1 MARIGG
7 RKLSDGVPDGA
18 TLPEGIEVDDAAA
31 YFGVV
36 DSSDVLQQMMS
47 MDSKQALSKAL
58 EHLADIILRPGE
70 FDFEAASDRLQCEGG
85 EIYFLIFGHLN
96 LMALPDPLLQF
107 AGQPDSTGASNT
119 AHPLATSEVIEALT
133 PLFDPMQFL
142 KMLAIAYATGGDSEV
157 NRYFESIERLMS
169 NPSGNVEMMQTMAEE
184 LRGSLDV
191 AGHALPMAIFAS
203 EQAQPAEIEM
213 GTSMERNEPASTSPP
228 KPEPQPE
235 PAVQAPTPEP
245 VTESVPLPS
254 ESVPLPSQPVALP
267 SESVP
272 LPSDSVPLPSQDEP
286 VEEGGFKNEV
296 EVDFAAQDAFAG
308 AFTSQL
314 VPEPQSSTEP
324 IEQVQDSTDEDT
336 PAPDATHEPLE
347 QPLAEETVEEEWVS
361 DAERFIAADV
371 DDSGSLSVEEL
382 AVAAD
387 VTIQEAEE
395 LHSAADTDGDGEVS
409 LSEFVSSEAAQ
420 KMSSLPRPVAPVR
433 KPIQSQQPP
442 QQPQPVRQ
450 QPASPGVAAPQMG
463 WQQQPVQQPRQQQP
477 MQQQP
482 MQQQPM
488 MPQQP
493 NMNIQP
499 TIRSGIH
506 CRGCGIGLDPNWR
519 YCPVCGNM
527 NMSAHR

>member
-1 MARIGG
+1 M
-7 RKLSDGVPDGA
+7 SEGVPEGA
-18 TLPEGIEVDDAAA
+18 SLPDGIEVDDAAA

-70 FDFEAASDRLQCEGG
+70 FDFEAASERLQCEGG

-107 AGQPDSTGASNT
+107 AGQPDSTGAANT
-119 AHPLATSEVIEALT
+119 AHPLATGDVVQALT

-142 KMLAIAYATGGDSEV
+142 KILAIAYATGGTTEV
-157 NRYFESIERLMS
+157 GRYLQSIESIMAA
-169 NPSGNVEMMQTMAEE
+169 PSDNVEKMQTMAEE
-184 LRGSLDV
+184 LKSSLDV
-191 AGHALPMAIFAS
+191 AGHALPMALFAS

-213 GTSMERNEPASTSPP
+213 GTIIERKEPAPAP
-228 KPEPQPE
+228 VEPEPEVISEPE
-235 PAVQAPTPEP
+235 PTPEVTAP
-245 VTESVPLPS
+245 ELEVESVPLPTESVPLPD
-254 ESVPLPSQPVALP
+254 V
-267 SESVP
+267 
-272 LPSDSVPLPSQDEP
+272 DSVPLPSHEEP
-286 VEEGGFKNEV
+286 VEETGFKNEV
-296 EVDFAAQDAFAG
+296 EVDHAAQDAFAG
-308 AFTSQL
+308 AFGSQL
-314 VPEPQSSTEP
+314 VPEPEVVPESVEEVVPEP
-324 IEQVQDSTDEDT
+324 VEPAVSEPEPVVEEQQ
-336 PAPDATHEPLE
+336 
-347 QPLAEETVEEEWVS
+347 EEEWVS

-382 AVAAD
+382 AVAAN
-387 VTIQEAEE
+387 VTIEEAEE
-395 LHSAADTDGDGEVS
+395 LHTAADTDGDGEVS

-433 KPIQSQQPP
+433 RPIQSQQTP
-442 QQPQPVRQ
+442 QQQPAQQQPVRQ
-450 QPASPGVAAPQMG
+450 QPTSPGVTAPQMG
-463 WQQQPVQQPRQQQP
+463 WQQPLPQQQP
-477 MQQQP
+477 MRQP
-482 MQQQPM
+482 MQQPM

-493 NMNIQP
+493 AMNIQP

-519 YCPVCGNM
+519 FCPICGNM

>member
-1 MARIGG
+1 
-7 RKLSDGVPDGA
+7 
-18 TLPEGIEVDDAAA
+18 AAA

-70 FDFEAASDRLQCEGG
+70 FDFEAASERLQCEGG

-107 AGQPDSTGASNT
+107 AGQPDSTGSANT
-119 AHPLATSEVIEALT
+119 AHPLATEDVVQALT

-142 KMLAIAYATGGDSEV
+142 KILAIAYATGGTTEV
-157 NRYFESIERLMS
+157 DRYLQSMESIMAS
-169 NPSGNVEMMQTMAEE
+169 PSGNVEKMQIMAEE
-184 LRGSLDV
+184 LKSSLDV
-191 AGHALPMAIFAS
+191 AGHALPMSLFAS
-203 EQAQPAEIEM
+203 EQAQPVEIEM
-213 GTSMERNEPASTSPP
+213 GTIIERREPEPTPAPVE
-228 KPEPQPE
+228 PEPQIISEPE
-235 PAVQAPTPEP
+235 PTAKVVASQPEVESVP
-245 VTESVPLPS
+245 LPTESVPLPT
-254 ESVPLPSQPVALP
+254 V
-267 SESVP
+267 
-272 LPSDSVPLPSQDEP
+272 DSVPLPSQDEP
-286 VEEGGFKNEV
+286 VEETGFKNEV
-296 EVDFAAQDAFAG
+296 EVDHAAQDAFAG
-308 AFTSQL
+308 AFGSQL
-314 VPEPQSSTEP
+314 VPEPEVVPEP
-324 IEQVQDSTDEDT
+324 VEEVV
-336 PAPDATHEPLE
+336 PEPVE
-347 QPLAEETVEEEWVS
+347 PVEEVVPEPGVEEHPEEEWVS

-387 VTIQEAEE
+387 LTIEEAEE
-395 LHSAADTDGDGEVS
+395 LHTAADTDGDGEVS

-433 KPIQSQQPP
+433 RPIQSQQPAQ
-442 QQPQPVRQ
+442 QQPVQQPVRQ
-450 QPASPGVAAPQMG
+450 QPTSPGVAAPQMG
-463 WQQQPVQQPRQQQP
+463 WQQPLPQQQP
-477 MQQQP
+477 MRQP
-482 MQQQPM
+482 MQQPM

-493 NMNIQP
+493 TMNIQP

-519 YCPVCGNM
+519 FCPICGNM

>member
-1 MARIGG
+1 LAKIGG

-18 TLPEGIEVDDAAA
+18 ILPEGIEVDDAAA

-36 DSSDVLQQMMS
+36 DSSDTLQQMMS

-58 EHLADIILRPGE
+58 EHLSDIILKPGE
-70 FDFEAASDRLQCEGG
+70 FDFEAASERLQCEGG

-96 LMALPDPLLQF
+96 LMSLPDPLLQF
-107 AGQPDSTGASNT
+107 AGQPDSTGAENT
-119 AHPLATSEVIEALT
+119 AHPLATADIIEALT

-142 KMLAIAYATGGDSEV
+142 KILAIAYATGGNSEV
-157 NRYFESIERLMS
+157 DRYLQSIESMMS
-169 NPSGNVEMMQTMAEE
+169 KPSDNVEKMKTMAEE
-184 LRGSLDV
+184 LKSSLDV
-191 AGHALPMAIFAS
+191 AGHALPMSLFAS

-213 GTSMERNEPASTSPP
+213 GAIIERKEPEPTPASKSEPVPEPDPVVESP
-228 KPEPQPE
+228 KPEPEVESVPL
-235 PAVQAPTPEP
+235 P
-245 VTESVPLPS
+245 TESVPLP
-254 ESVPLPSQPVALP
+254 A
-267 SESVP
+267 
-272 LPSDSVPLPSQDEP
+272 SDSVPLPAQDEP
-286 VEEGGFKNEV
+286 IEEAGFKNEI
-296 EVDFAAQDAFAG
+296 EVDHAAQDAFAG
-308 AFTSQL
+308 AFDSQL
-314 VPEPQSSTEP
+314 VPEQKSASEP
-324 IEQVQDSTDEDT
+324 IEEVEETIPETVEEPAETVEEPVEEIIPDPSPVVEDT
-336 PAPDATHEPLE
+336 P
-347 QPLAEETVEEEWVS
+347 EEEWVS

-382 AVAAD
+382 AVAAN
-387 VTIQEAEE
+387 VTMQEAEE

-433 KPIQSQQPP
+433 KPIQAQQPP
-442 QQPQPVRQ
+442 QQPIRQ
-450 QPASPGVAAPQMG
+450 QPNSPGVAAPPMG
-463 WQQQPVQQPRQQQP
+463 WQQP

-482 MQQQPM
+482 MA
-488 MPQQP
+488 PQQP
-493 NMNIQP
+493 VMNIQP

>member
-1 MARIGG
+1 M
-7 RKLSDGVPDGA
+7 SEGVPEGA

-70 FDFEAASDRLQCEGG
+70 FDFEAASERLQCEGG

-107 AGQPDSTGASNT
+107 AGQPDSTGAANT
-119 AHPLATSEVIEALT
+119 AHPLATGDIVQALT

-142 KMLAIAYATGGDSEV
+142 KILAIAHATGGTTEV
-157 NRYFESIERLMS
+157 ERYLQSIESIMAA
-169 NPSGNVEMMQTMAEE
+169 PSGNVEKMQTMAEE
-184 LRGSLDV
+184 LKSSLDV
-191 AGHALPMAIFAS
+191 AGHALPMALFAS
-203 EQAQPAEIEM
+203 DQAQPAEIEM
-213 GTSMERNEPASTSPP
+213 GTIIERREPAPVP
-228 KPEPQPE
+228 APAEPEPEVISEPE
-235 PAVQAPTPEP
+235 PTPEVVASQP
-245 VTESVPLPS
+245 EVESVPLPTESVPLPS
-254 ESVPLPSQPVALP
+254 V
-267 SESVP
+267 
-272 LPSDSVPLPSQDEP
+272 DSVPLPSQDDP
-286 VEEGGFKNEV
+286 VEETGFKNEV
-296 EVDFAAQDAFAG
+296 EVDHAAQDAFAG
-308 AFTSQL
+308 AFGSQL
-314 VPEPQSSTEP
+314 VPEPEVVPEP
-324 IEQVQDSTDEDT
+324 VEEVV
-336 PAPDATHEPLE
+336 PEPVEPVEPVVSELGPVVEE
-347 QPLAEETVEEEWVS
+347 QPEEEWVS

-382 AVAAD
+382 AVAAN
-387 VTIQEAEE
+387 VTIEEAKE
-395 LHSAADTDGDGEVS
+395 LHTAADTDGDGEVS

-433 KPIQSQQPP
+433 RPIQSQQPSQ
-442 QQPQPVRQ
+442 QQPLQPVRQ
-450 QPASPGVAAPQMG
+450 QPTSPGVAAPQMG
-463 WQQQPVQQPRQQQP
+463 WQQPLPQQQP
-477 MQQQP
+477 MPQP
-482 MQQQPM
+482 MQQPM

-493 NMNIQP
+493 IMNIQP

-519 YCPVCGNM
+519 FCPICGNM